1 MTKLDCETV
10 CVAAMAMADGYASEL
25 SADQI
30 ESHLSQCADC
40 RQEVRQLRE
49 LTALLDDQKRRQQTE
64 NLWKRIEQRLP
75 KALPAKR
82 SSQARYPFVL
92 LGLLLL
98 GYRLIEM
105 VPDRHLG
112 FLIKIV
118 PILLVITAFCYLREN
133 PFKINAE
140 LRLEGDTR

>member
-1 MTKLDCETV
+1 MTKPDCKTV
-10 CVAAMAMADGYASEL
+10 CVAAMAMADGYVSEL

-30 ESHLSQCADC
+30 EKHLAQCADC
-40 RQEVRQLRE
+40 RQEVQQLRE
-49 LTALLDDQKRRQQTE
+49 LTALLDNHQRQLRTE
-64 NLWKRIEQRLP
+64 NLWNRIEQCLP
-75 KALPAKR
+75 NALPAKR

-98 GYRLIEM
+98 GYRLVEM

-112 FLIKIV
+112 FLIKVV
-118 PILLVITAFCYLREN
+118 PILLVIAAFCYLREN

-140 LRLEGDTR
+140 LRLEGEAR